1 MIDSSN
7 FLINY
12 FSFGVVQ
19 ARNDAERLE
28 ELGIE
33 SPDLSKQ
40 HRLKIDRNTTMFFTT
55 KKKRDAFVSKY
66 YNPKTKKYHLERQI
80 VGQQAQTTTNQQ
92 ELKEPDRV

>member
-19 ARNDAERLE
+19 ARNDAERLK

-40 HRLKIDRNTTMFFTT
+40 HSLKIDKDTTMFFVS
-55 KKKRDAFVSKY
+55 KKKKEAFINKY
-66 YNPKTKKYHLERQI
+66 YNPKTKKYSLERQI
-80 VGQQAQTTTNQQ
+80 VG
-92 ELKEPDRV
+92 